1 MRVQPNNLNG
11 AQTVTAVNIAAD
23 PKEGKPGLTTQAHGR
38 AVSGTGGTGFGIAVR
53 ARAFVRCRD
62 KHVFQALMCAYVCHT
77 RQF

>member
-38 AVSGTGGTGFGIAVR
+38 AVSGTGGAGFGITVR
-53 ARAFVRCRD
+53 ASATVG
-62 KHVFQALMCAYVCHT
+62 
-77 RQF
+77 